1 MDTLLWGFRVRLIL
15 AEVAVN
21 ANRELPFEH
30 VHAKVLVP
38 APRPGSISRTAV
50 INRLRASQSH
60 SLVTLV
66 APAGSG
72 KTTILAQWAD
82 RDDRPFAW
90 VSIDDRDND
99 PVALLRD
106 VAAAI
111 DRVTPLDRAVLT
123 ALRTRSGSV
132 WTAAVPRLAAAIA
145 TSKAPLVLVLD
156 DASRLTS
163 QASAEILR
171 VLAEHIPSHSTLALS
186 GRSPLGLPIASIR
199 AQGRLFEVGPDLIAL
214 SRREAD
220 ALLRA
225 SGIELRED
233 QVSDLLDRTEGW
245 AAGLYLAALAIRDGG
260 DAGFSGDDRYLADYF
275 RSECLADLDEDER
288 SFLMRTSILDT
299 MNGALC
305 DAVLERSGS
314 ARKLEAFDAANL
326 FVVPLDRSRDS
337 YRYHHL
343 FRDLL
348 VSELERHE
356 PDRVRALR
364 ALAADWYEA
373 NGEPEAAIAQAAATG
388 DLDRAARL
396 VAALAVPTCDA
407 GRIGVVEGWLPLFAG
422 PQLERYPAVA
432 LLGAWVHG
440 RRGRTSQARH
450 WLAAAER
457 GPLDWPLP
465 DGSTSLRPW
474 LALLHSAMCNDGA
487 EQMLRDARAGLAE
500 LPIESCWRPTA
511 LLLEGT
517 ALALLGDTGPADE
530 ALALAVETGEPR
542 GAIEACVAALSLRA
556 VLAADRGDHVSGDLL
571 AEEARHVG
579 AGTECFA
586 AAVLQIGVFART
598 LLRRGRFEEARHELA
613 LARRLA
619 PSQPDAFPW
628 LTLLSRL
635 ELAQAYVTLRDV
647 GEAKAQLAEAA
658 EILVHHPGL
667 GVLSTRTV
675 RLQEELDE
683 LRDTRSS
690 GESGLTRAELRLL
703 PLLASHLSF
712 REIGER
718 LSVTRN
724 TVKSQAIS
732 VYRKLGAT
740 SRSEAI
746 EQAGRLGLLDLE
758 PAAPIAL
765 AS

>member
-1 MDTLLWGFRVRLIL
+1 MDALLCAVRVRLIL
-15 AEVAVN
+15 AGVAVH
-21 ANRELPFEH
+21 ANRELPFDY
-30 VHAKVLVP
+30 VPAKVLAP
-38 APRPGSISRTAV
+38 APRPGSISRTAI
-50 INRLRASQSH
+50 INRLRASQSFP
-60 SLVTLV
+60 LVTLV

-72 KTTILAQWAD
+72 KSTILAQWAD
-82 RDDRPFAW
+82 RDERPFAW
-90 VSIDDRDND
+90 VSIDEGDNE
-99 PVALLRD
+99 PVILLRHI
-106 VAAAI
+106 AAAI
-111 DRVTPLDRAVLT
+111 DRVAPLDRAVLSS
-123 ALRTRSGSV
+123 LRTHSRSV
-132 WTAAVPRLAAAIA
+132 WTAAVPRLAAAVA
-145 TSKAPLVLVLD
+145 MVESPLVLVLD
-156 DASRLTS
+156 DVSRLTS
-163 QASAEILR
+163 STSAEILR

-186 GRSPLGLPIASIR
+186 GRGPLGLPIASIR
-199 AQGRLFEVGPDLIAL
+199 AHGRLFEVGADLVAL

-220 ALLRA
+220 GLLRA
-225 SGIELRED
+225 SGIELRDD

-245 AAGLYLAALAIRDGG
+245 AAGLYLAALAIRDGRG
-260 DAGFSGDDRYLADYF
+260 ADFSGDDRYLADYF
-275 RSECLADLDEDER
+275 RSECLAGLQEDER

-305 DAVLERSGS
+305 DAVLEQSGS
-314 ARKLEAFDAANL
+314 ARMLEALDDVNL
-326 FVVPLDRSRDS
+326 FVVPLDRSRNS

-348 VSELERHE
+348 LSELDRHE
-356 PDRVRALR
+356 PGRACALR

-373 NGEPEAAIAQAAATG
+373 NGDPEAAIAQAAATG

-396 VAALAVPTCDA
+396 VAAVAVPTCDA
-407 GRIGVVEGWLPLFAG
+407 GRSGVVEGWLPLFAG

-432 LLGAWVHG
+432 LLGAWVHA
-440 RRGRTSQARH
+440 RRGRASQARH
-450 WLAAAER
+450 WLAAAEL
-457 GPLDWPLP
+457 GPLDRPLP

-474 LALLHSAMCNDGA
+474 IALLRSAMCDGGA
-487 EQMLRDARAGLAE
+487 EPMLRDARACLAE

-517 ALALLGDTGPADE
+517 ALALLGDTGPADA
-530 ALALAVETGEPR
+530 ALALAVEIGEPR
-542 GAIEACVAALSLRA
+542 GAIDACVAALSLRA
-556 VLAADRGDHVSGDLL
+556 VLAAERGDHVSGDLL
-571 AEEARHVG
+571 AQEARSVG
-579 AGTECFA
+579 AGAECF

-598 LLRRGRFEEARHELA
+598 LLRRGRFEEACRELA

-619 PSQPDAFPW
+619 PSQPEAFPW

-658 EILVHHPGL
+658 EILVHHPTL
-667 GVLSTRTV
+667 GILATRAA

-758 PAAPIAL
+758 PAAPVAL